1 MEISEIKKGMHII
14 LDGELVQ
21 VVDFLHVKP
30 GKGSAFMKAKTKNV
44 RTGTVLEK
52 NYNTNYKIEQA
63 QITRKKVQYLYNDGS
78 LFYFMDNQTYEQLEI
93 PAERIGDDK
102 DYLIDNLEVEAAYL
116 GDELLGITLPEKL
129 EMTITSIDPSTATS
143 SNQEATLETGMI
155 VRVPLFIQVGEK
167 IIVTTA
173 DGKYFSRA

>member
-1 MEISEIKKGMHII
+1 MDISEIKKGMHII

-30 GKGSAFMKAKTKNV
+30 GKGSAYMKAKTKNV
-44 RTGTVLEK
+44 RTGTTLEK
-52 NYNTNYKIEQA
+52 NYNTNYKIEPA
-63 QITRKKVQYLYNDGS
+63 QITRKKVQYLYNDGN
-78 LFYFMDNQTYEQLEI
+78 LFNFMDNQTYDQIEI

-116 GDELLGITLPEKL
+116 GEELLGITLPEKL
-129 EMTITSIDPSTATS
+129 EMIVTSIDPSTATS
-143 SNQEATLETGMI
+143 SNQEATLETGLV
-155 VRVPLFIQVGEK
+155 VRVPLFIQEGEK